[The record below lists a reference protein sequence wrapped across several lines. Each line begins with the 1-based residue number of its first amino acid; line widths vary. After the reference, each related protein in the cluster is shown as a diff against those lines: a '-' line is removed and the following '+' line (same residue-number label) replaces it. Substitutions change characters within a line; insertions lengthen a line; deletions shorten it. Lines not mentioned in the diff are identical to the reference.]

1 MKKNLKHIED
11 LDRILK
17 ENGLY
22 TIKVGTTFGLHE
34 YDAVAGFASLEAAEE
49 FAGKYGLN
57 VNAFRNEGG
66 TSPVY
71 VLYDEAPHTEFDVY
85 SQYKE
90 HATFCKGDA
99 ELFQSVDIDERLEN
113 EDFSEE
119 EKSEF
124 LEEMNAVKARIESL
138 ADDEFIWCDGDGNY
152 SEVLEKEST
161 SNEHNGDYY
170 VIGVC

>member
-22 TIKVGTTFGLHE
+22 TIKAGTTFGLYE

-49 FAGKYGLN
+49 FAEKYGLN

-66 TSPVY
+66 TSPCY
-71 VLYDEAPHTEFDVY
+71 VLYDESPHAEFDVY

-99 ELFQSVDIDERLEN
+99 EVFQEVDIDERIEN

-119 EKSEF
+119 EKAAF
-124 LEEMNAVKARIESL
+124 LKEMNAVKARIESL
-138 ADDEFIWCDGDGNY
+138 ADDEFIYLDNSGVY
-152 SEVLEKEST
+152 SEPLKKEDT
-161 SNEHNGDYY
+161 SVEHNGDYY
-170 VIGVC
+170 VIGAC

>member
-22 TIKVGTTFGLHE
+22 TIKAGTTFGLYE

-49 FAGKYGLN
+49 FAEKYGLN

-66 TSPVY
+66 TSPCY
-71 VLYDEAPHTEFDVY
+71 VLYDESPHTEFDVY

-99 ELFQSVDIDERLEN
+99 EVFQEVDIDERIESG
-113 EDFSEE
+113 DFSEE
-119 EKSEF
+119 EKAAF
-124 LEEMNAVKARIESL
+124 LKEMNAVKARIESL
-138 ADDEFIWCDGDGNY
+138 SDDEFIWYDGDGNY
-152 SEVLEKEST
+152 SEVMEKEST

>member
-22 TIKVGTTFGLHE
+22 TIKVGTTFGLYE

-49 FAGKYGLN
+49 FAGKYRLN

-66 TSPVY
+66 TSPCY
-71 VLYDEAPHTEFDVY
+71 VLYDESPHAEFDVY

-99 ELFQSVDIDERLEN
+99 EVFQEVDIDERIEN

-119 EKSEF
+119 EKAAF
-124 LEEMNAVKARIESL
+124 LKEMNAVKARIESL
-138 ADDEFIWCDGDGNY
+138 SDNEFIWYDGNGNY